1 MSHKCCLVQS
11 SLACMCLLACVC
23 LKCSV
28 SSGGK
33 MDDWKGVFV
42 DPSLP
47 LQQIWVSKF
56 KLQVCKQGGCSW
68 KKKKTLNLPDKN
80 LCHSKSEE
88 RNRVKRSYNNNNN
101 SNSWWVWEVES
112 HVILQFPIRATCT
125 SGGTSAVAQGV
136 GWRDCRVS
144 PLIWKDWIE
153 FVIWFN
159 AYTAITIY
167 KGVLVKSS
175 HPNSNPSEQRTWKS

>member
-1 MSHKCCLVQS
+1 MTEKVLS
-11 SLACMCLLACVC
+11 SIHHYH
-23 LKCSV
+23 CSRF
-28 SSGGK
+28 G
-33 MDDWKGVFV
+33 
-42 DPSLP
+42 SLN
-47 LQQIWVSKF
+47 LNF
-56 KLQVCKQGGCSW
+56 KSANMVAVLE
-68 KKKKTLNLPDKN
+68 KKKTLNLPDKN

-136 GWRDCRVS
+136 GCRDCRVS